1 MPSQLVFEHIQE
13 LEFDECHP
21 TSAPK
26 KNHRNADGLQG
37 LWLSKGSLRWRFDGF
52 SGVRA
57 SFHSVILVRLV
68 TLMLIGLA

>member
-1 MPSQLVFEHIQE
+1 M
-13 LEFDECHP
+13 
-21 TSAPK
+21 
-26 KNHRNADGLQG
+26 ADGLQG

-57 SFHSVILVRLV
+57 SFHLVILVRLV